1 MIEYRDAQRPDADA
15 VARLHAQSWRES
27 YRGSFTDAFLDDE
40 QPAERIGVWRE
51 RLGRPAP
58 NQLVRLAF
66 AGADLMG
73 FVCVYAAR
81 DPDWG
86 SLIDNLHV
94 RHDATKRGTGAAL
107 MRAAAEWCWTAY
119 PARPI
124 HLLVLRANAN
134 ALAFYDRLGGTNA
147 EEDERQ
153 QHGGGIAYGYR
164 YTWPNAQAIL
174 DRTQSPD

>member
-94 RHDATKRGTGAAL
+94 ARAAKRQGIGAAL
-107 MRAAAEWCWTAY
+107 MQQAGAWLEPRHPDLGVYLFVLEVNA
-119 PARPI
+119 PARRFYER
-124 HLLVLRANAN
+124 LGATNAGVVTMETHGGAIVRSCRYVWPRPA
-134 ALAFYDRLGGTNA
+134 ALASARA
-147 EEDERQ
+147 
-153 QHGGGIAYGYR
+153 
-164 YTWPNAQAIL
+164 
-174 DRTQSPD
+174 